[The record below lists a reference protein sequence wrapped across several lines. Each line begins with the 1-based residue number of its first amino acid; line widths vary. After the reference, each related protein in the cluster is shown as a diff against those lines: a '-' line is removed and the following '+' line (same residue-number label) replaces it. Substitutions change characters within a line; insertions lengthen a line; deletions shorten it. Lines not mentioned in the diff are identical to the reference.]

1 MLVKHQDRHEKLVMK
16 ESLLRPYLS
25 GSALD
30 QKMAQIIAGV
40 SGSRDGLFEEV
51 LAYNSTI
58 RDVAK
63 KHILSYLRE
72 KGVSFPLIRRNG
84 RQDSEGITLPL
95 VDDVV
100 AYHSS
105 DENVHLGV
113 ITKIL
118 KPNVSLVKLIRNG
131 KVCETK
137 MHVSLIKLIYRPSDP
152 ESFLHL
158 IAISLRV

>member
-1 MLVKHQDRHEKLVMK
+1 
-16 ESLLRPYLS
+16 
-25 GSALD
+25 
-30 QKMAQIIAGV
+30 MAQIIAGV